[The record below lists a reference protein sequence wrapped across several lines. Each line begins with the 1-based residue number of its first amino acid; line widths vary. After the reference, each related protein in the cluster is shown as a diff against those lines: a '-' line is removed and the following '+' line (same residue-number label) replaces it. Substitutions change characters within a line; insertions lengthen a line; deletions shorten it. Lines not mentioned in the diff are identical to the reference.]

1 MADIRNLLSLGSQK
15 YDKFLLCGDFNS
27 EDSESSLSE
36 FLLKY
41 DLKNLVTEKSY
52 FKNLQNSR
60 CIDPVLTNSI
70 QIYFNTSAF
79 VTGVPDFQ
87 KIILI
92 VMETSYPKSVTK
104 KII

>member
-41 DLKNLVTEKSY
+41 DLKNLVTEKSC
-52 FKNLQNSR
+52 FKNLENSR
-60 CIDPVLTNSI
+60 CIDLVLTNSI
-70 QIYFNTSAF
+70 QIYFNTSDF
-79 VTGVPDFQ
+79 VTGVSDFQ
-87 KIILI
+87 KII
-92 VMETSYPKSVTK
+92 
-104 KII
+104 